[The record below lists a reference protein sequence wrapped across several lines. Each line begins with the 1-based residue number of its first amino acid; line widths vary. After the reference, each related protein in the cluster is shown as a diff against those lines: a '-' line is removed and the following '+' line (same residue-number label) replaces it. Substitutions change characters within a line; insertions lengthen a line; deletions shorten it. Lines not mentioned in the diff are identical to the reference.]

1 MSLRHL
7 DDRREDE
14 GQRSANRCDRIE
26 KEIAA
31 AAAAVCL
38 DACKDENQDIENSD
52 FAGHHLWRYE
62 EVGYH

>member
-14 GQRSANRCDRIE
+14 EQRSANRCDRTE
-26 KEIAA
+26 KEVAA

-52 FAGHHLWRYE
+52 FAGHHLYE
-62 EVGYH
+62 EVEYH

>member
-14 GQRSANRCDRIE
+14 EQRSANRCDRIE
-26 KEIAA
+26 KEVAAA

-38 DACKDENQDIENSD
+38 DACKDENQDTENSD
-52 FAGHHLWRYE
+52 FAGHHL
-62 EVGYH
+62 